1 MDPDAKSLYDKI
13 LKASEVINKSSK
25 RSPANYMVVSQSV
38 ADIIQEVYNKEKA
51 GWRKD
56 KIKNLFPDE

>member
-1 MDPDAKSLYDKI
+1 
-13 LKASEVINKSSK
+13 
-25 RSPANYMVVSQSV
+25 MVVSQSV

-56 KIKNLFPDE
+56 KIKRLFDE

>member
-1 MDPDAKSLYDKI
+1 MSDKDLI
-13 LKASEVINKSSK
+13 DKLLKASEVINKSSR

-56 KIKNLFPDE
+56 KIKRLFDE

>member
-1 MDPDAKSLYDKI
+1 MSDKDLI
-13 LKASEVINKSSK
+13 GKLLKASEVINKSSK

>member
-1 MDPDAKSLYDKI
+1 MDQDAKSLYDKI

>member
-1 MDPDAKSLYDKI
+1 MKKLHDRI
-13 LKASEVINKSSK
+13 LKASEKIHTASTKGI
-25 RSPANYMVVSQSV
+25 ANYMVVSQSV

-56 KIKNLFPDE
+56 KIKKIFPHE

>member
-1 MDPDAKSLYDKI
+1 MDQDAKSLYDKI
-13 LKASEVINKSSK
+13 LKASEVINKSSR

-51 GWRKD
+51 GWRKE
-56 KIKNLFPDE
+56 KIKKIFQ

>member
-1 MDPDAKSLYDKI
+1 MDQDAKSLYDKI

-56 KIKNLFPDE
+56 KIKNLFTDE

>member
-1 MDPDAKSLYDKI
+1 
-13 LKASEVINKSSK
+13 
-25 RSPANYMVVSQSV
+25 MVVSQSV

>member
-1 MDPDAKSLYDKI
+1 MSDKDLI
-13 LKASEVINKSSK
+13 DKLLKASEVINKSSR

-56 KIKNLFPDE
+56 KIKRLFNEE

>member
-13 LKASEVINKSSK
+13 LKASEVINKSSR

>member
-1 MDPDAKSLYDKI
+1 MSDKDLI
-13 LKASEVINKSSK
+13 GKLLKVSEVINKSSR

-51 GWRKD
+51 GWRKE
-56 KIKNLFPDE
+56 KIKRLFNEE

>member
-1 MDPDAKSLYDKI
+1 MNPDSKSLYDKI

-51 GWRKD
+51 GWRKE
-56 KIKNLFPDE
+56 KIKKIFNE

>member
-1 MDPDAKSLYDKI
+1 MKNLYDKM
-13 LKASEVINKSSK
+13 LKASETIHKASTK
-25 RSPANYMVVSQSV
+25 GIANYMVVSQSV

-56 KIKNLFPDE
+56 KIKKLFKDE

>member
-1 MDPDAKSLYDKI
+1 MDQDAKSLYDKI
-13 LKASEVINKSSK
+13 LKASEVINKSSR

>member
-1 MDPDAKSLYDKI
+1 MSDKDLI
-13 LKASEVINKSSK
+13 GKLLKASEVINKSSR

-51 GWRKD
+51 GWRKE
-56 KIKNLFPDE
+56 KIKRLFNEE

>member
-1 MDPDAKSLYDKI
+1 MKSLYDKI

-56 KIKNLFPDE
+56 KIKKLFPDE

>member
-1 MDPDAKSLYDKI
+1 MSDKDLI
-13 LKASEVINKSSK
+13 DKLLKASEVINKLSR
-25 RSPANYMVVSQSV
+25 RSTANYMVVSQSV

-56 KIKNLFPDE
+56 KIKRLFDE

>member
-1 MDPDAKSLYDKI
+1 MKKLHDKI
-13 LKASEVINKSSK
+13 LKASEKIHKASTK
-25 RSPANYMVVSQSV
+25 GITNYMVVSQSV

-56 KIKNLFPDE
+56 KIKKIFPYE

>member
-1 MDPDAKSLYDKI
+1 MSDKDLI
-13 LKASEVINKSSK
+13 GKLLKASEVINKSSK

-56 KIKNLFPDE
+56 KIKRLFNEE

>member
-1 MDPDAKSLYDKI
+1 VKSLYDKI
-13 LKASEVINKSSK
+13 LKASEVINKSSR

-51 GWRKD
+51 GWRKE
-56 KIKNLFPDE
+56 KIKKIFQ

>member
-1 MDPDAKSLYDKI
+1 MNPGDKSLYEKI
-13 LKASEVINKSSK
+13 LKASEVINKSSR

-51 GWRKD
+51 GWRKE
-56 KIKNLFPDE
+56 KIKKIFNG

>member
-13 LKASEVINKSSK
+13 LKASEVINKSS
-25 RSPANYMVVSQSV
+25 RRPPANYMVVSQSV

>member
-1 MDPDAKSLYDKI
+1 MSDKDLI
-13 LKASEVINKSSK
+13 GKLLKASEVINKSSR

-56 KIKNLFPDE
+56 KIKRLFNEE